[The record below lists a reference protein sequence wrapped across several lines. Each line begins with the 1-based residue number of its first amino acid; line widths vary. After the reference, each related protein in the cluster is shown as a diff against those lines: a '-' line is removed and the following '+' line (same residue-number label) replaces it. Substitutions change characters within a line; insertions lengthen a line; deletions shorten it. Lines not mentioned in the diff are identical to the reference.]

1 MASLDRSFQPIV
13 KDASGVLVGVAQ
25 VRIGQPS
32 LRAATTVTQAT
43 TLTAVGNSN
52 KVVSTT
58 VASEIVI
65 APVAPSVANTGTA
78 ANLAGATGYTGKID
92 GAFIFR
98 AVATA
103 TAGKVAEN
111 ASTATADKVEVF
123 NPYGKLIHTTTS
135 LAAFGTMSANLG
147 MTFSAATFTGAT
159 VGDTW
164 VLPVYATGA
173 QSRPQTSIICPF
185 STLTATDSIG
195 GLKSASFQPKI
206 DGVKKLES
214 GFPSY
219 VADQVIDKVSV
230 DIGWSGYEYTNA
242 KLILLR
248 NMIGRV
254 INTGNLAAISV
265 EMIMRTRGGSPVRM
279 WIPTATFTS
288 LPTYAPTNDYSDV
301 AFQLSA
307 LKQTEITPNTVAG
320 GTDANNSAGVDVLTA
335 AEVITYNAW
344 LNDAPLY
351 SELSY

>member
-1 MASLDRSFQPIV
+1 MAQLDRSFQPIV

-32 LRAATTVTQAT
+32 LRAATTITQAT
-43 TLTAVGNSN
+43 TLTAVGKSSKIAATTNAGEF
-52 KVVSTT
+52 VV
-58 VASEIVI
+58 V
-65 APVAPSVANTGTA
+65 PDAPSVANAGVVGVA
-78 ANLAGATGYTGKID
+78 VNIAGAYTGKID

-98 AVATA
+98 ASLTATKGKAAEASAVTSATA
-103 TAGKVAEN
+103 L
-111 ASTATADKVEVF
+111 DIF
-123 NPYGKLIHTTTS
+123 DPYGKSIGSATPSTMGTVT
-135 LAAFGTMSANLG
+135 AFG
-147 MTFSAATFTGAT
+147 MTFTLGTFTSAA

-164 VLPVYATGA
+164 ILPVYSTAA
-173 QSRPQTSIICPF
+173 QNRPQTSIICPF

-230 DIGWSGYEYTNA
+230 DVGWSGYEYTNG

-254 INTGNLAAISV
+254 INSGNLAAISI
-265 EMIMRTRGGSPVRM
+265 EMIMRTRGGTAVRM
-279 WIPTATFTS
+279 WIPTATFSS
-288 LPTYAPTNDYSDV
+288 LPTYAPTNDYSDI

-307 LKQTEITPNTVAG
+307 LKQSEITPNLTNG
-320 GTDANNSAGVDVLTA
+320 GTDANNSAGVDALSA

-344 LNDAPLY
+344 LSDAPLY